1 MLELKE
7 VCFAYPH
14 QEGEGRLFID
24 GINLTVAK
32 GEYVA
37 ILGRDTAGKTTLA
50 KLIKGLLHPS
60 AGKILIDGQPIH
72 RGEGGTKVGL
82 ILSTPD
88 EQLIFPT
95 VEEEISFGLECGEVE
110 RKVIR
115 ERVEKYLALLG
126 MQEFREFPLHFL
138 SKSQQQRVAI
148 SAVLA
153 LEPHYLLVDDAA
165 CLLDSHWESSF
176 MSVLSD
182 LNVRRKMGVIHFTS
196 SVEEA
201 SHAHVIFVLEKGK
214 LTNRYTP
221 VEIPSLRRSLIER
234 GFSLPPVVEL
244 SILLKQ
250 MGYPVSPGL
259 ASLGEMETFL
269 LDTMRH

>member
-1 MLELKE
+1 
-7 VCFAYPH
+7 
-14 QEGEGRLFID
+14 
-24 GINLTVAK
+24 
-32 GEYVA
+32 
-37 ILGRDTAGKTTLA
+37 
-50 KLIKGLLHPS
+50 
-60 AGKILIDGQPIH
+60 
-72 RGEGGTKVGL
+72 
-82 ILSTPD
+82 
-88 EQLIFPT
+88 
-95 VEEEISFGLECGEVE
+95 
-110 RKVIR
+110 
-115 ERVEKYLALLG
+115 
-126 MQEFREFPLHFL
+126 
-138 SKSQQQRVAI
+138 
-148 SAVLA
+148 
-153 LEPHYLLVDDAA
+153 
-165 CLLDSHWESSF
+165 